1 MSTNAQAHHLGF
13 KIHILDLAN
22 DEHRQT
28 TKSLITKETK
38 PSIHQLD
45 QSDLTHQQLLEI
57 INSFEDESTL
67 EELNLESLESISG
80 GLGLPESLISSTI
93 LMIMVS
99 SASGLFADSMGAI
112 NKTSV
117 QDALNA
123 GISANIEEVRNDLAG
138 HLLNT
143 TTGEYEPGTT
153 SNLGTTF
160 LSTYSDED
168 TGLDGNQTTV
178 TIGDQQLVRTITA
191 DGNTIEVTYSHD
203 GESSAIQR
211 STMVSPAAGWL
222 P

>member
-1 MSTNAQAHHLGF
+1 
-13 KIHILDLAN
+13 
-22 DEHRQT
+22 
-28 TKSLITKETK
+28 
-38 PSIHQLD
+38 
-45 QSDLTHQQLLEI
+45 
-57 INSFEDESTL
+57 
-67 EELNLESLESISG
+67 
-80 GLGLPESLISSTI
+80 
-93 LMIMVS
+93 
-99 SASGLFADSMGAI
+99 MGAI

-153 SNLGTTF
+153 SNLEQHF
-160 LSTYSDED
+160 STYSDED
-168 TGLDGNQTTV
+168 TGLDGTQTTV

-191 DGNTIEVTYSHD
+191 DSNTIEVTYSHD